1 MEQFL
6 RFERYGEIRSFRHSI
21 EILVIQPVPILLKYL
36 QLTWLICVHVLKFV
50 TAVDVNGQN
59 EIDSGGN
66 VVNLNDSN
74 FETTVLNS
82 GDKWLVEF
90 FSPYC
95 RKCKKFKPQW
105 NQAAAKLKDKIKVSK
120 NFRINHLQFKFGAL
134 DVIANPG
141 MAKKFI
147 IRALPTIKYFDSG
160 SSADDAVNYD
170 GGMASTDIVQ
180 WVLDKIDR
188 RRSEL

>member
-1 MEQFL
+1 MFL
-6 RFERYGEIRSFRHSI
+6 FFFA
-21 EILVIQPVPILLKYL
+21 QLL
-36 QLTWLICVHVLKFV
+36 
-50 TAVDVNGQN
+50 G
-59 EIDSGGN
+59 
-66 VVNLNDSN
+66 
-74 FETTVLNS
+74 
-82 GDKWLVEF
+82 
-90 FSPYC
+90 
-95 RKCKKFKPQW
+95 
-105 NQAAAKLKDKIKVSK
+105 
-120 NFRINHLQFKFGAL
+120 INHLQFKFGAL

>member
-1 MEQFL
+1 MLDLQWEIAETYYL
-6 RFERYGEIRSFRHSI
+6 RLYI
-21 EILVIQPVPILLKYL
+21 EFNLG
-36 QLTWLICVHVLKFV
+36 VHVLKFV
-50 TAVDVNGQN
+50 TAVDVNGHN

-120 NFRINHLQFKFGAL
+120 NFSFLLYFLLRLSVGFDYHLS
-134 DVIANPG
+134 
-141 MAKKFI
+141 
-147 IRALPTIKYFDSG
+147 YFFL
-160 SSADDAVNYD
+160 
-170 GGMASTDIVQ
+170 
-180 WVLDKIDR
+180 W
-188 RRSEL
+188 